1 LVVAPDG
8 ELNEFVKKNKLGLG
22 FEKMNVLE
30 IAKEIVALEKDRQ
43 KYSALQERVISIQ
56 AQFDRRSQ
64 SAVFADLVEKH
75 FNFQDV

>member
-1 LVVAPDG
+1 
-8 ELNEFVKKNKLGLG
+8 
-22 FEKMNVLE
+22 MNVLE
-30 IAKEIVALEKDRQ
+30 IAKEIVALEQDRE

-75 FNFQDV
+75 FNFQDL